1 MIKRIKSIS
10 HGLLE
15 DKRPKKEKAKDYI
28 AGASPI
34 TLIKQVLQP
43 NGQWD
48 DFLPPDEYQRQYD
61 FDSMSCVS
69 FSLNNVLEILYK
81 RLFAAQPNFS
91 DRFLAKMS
99 GTTKYGN
106 SLWNVVETA
115 RKKGEINEI
124 NWPWTPFIDTFE
136 EYFASIPQG
145 IINLGLGWALKNQ
158 INYEWADVTD
168 KEKIMEA
175 LKYSPLQVTVGFNAV
190 DDNGYY
196 FDSRE
201 NKIYVHAVSCYGYQ
215 LGRYWKIFDHYDQ
228 IRKKARWDYQ
238 FGHALSV
245 SLFKNKLNILMKF
258 VKLQNSSDVFLLNEK
273 NMTVSPIFSAVDY
286 VALSGGDD
294 TFLQVETIEPE
305 ELAKYKLI
313 KKLFCFQ
320 R

>member
-15 DKRPKKEKAKDYI
+15 DKRLKKEKEKDYI
-28 AGASPI
+28 AGDSPI

-175 LKYSPLQVTVGFNAV
+175 LKYSPCQVTVGFNVV
-190 DDNGYY
+190 DENGYY
-196 FDSRE
+196 FDNRK
-201 NKIYVHAVSCYGYQ
+201 NKIH
-215 LGRYWKIFDHYDQ
+215 LTR
-228 IRKKARWDYQ
+228 
-238 FGHALSV
+238 
-245 SLFKNKLNILMKF
+245 
-258 VKLQNSSDVFLLNEK
+258 
-273 NMTVSPIFSAVDY
+273 
-286 VALSGGDD
+286 
-294 TFLQVETIEPE
+294 TF
-305 ELAKYKLI
+305 
-313 KKLFCFQ
+313 
-320 R
+320 RR